1 MEIDTLETI
10 ERAAITRESLAIEIE
25 SSLEIIVMIDIMDL
39 EMNTLVIEEILVTMI
54 MIGLILHLA
63 TLDVMKETIEM
74 MREENLLVTV
84 IETIDLLSAQII
96 LLVALMMTQ
105 DTQEEEIAISEIPI
119 QTKTLEDSTLMMK
132 EDEMTILSEE
142 IEMTKEEK
150 REHLQSHLAMILLKR
165 IKTEQVQLLVG

>member
-1 MEIDTLETI
+1 
-10 ERAAITRESLAIEIE
+10 
-25 SSLEIIVMIDIMDL
+25 
-39 EMNTLVIEEILVTMI
+39 
-54 MIGLILHLA
+54 
-63 TLDVMKETIEM
+63 
-74 MREENLLVTV
+74 
-84 IETIDLLSAQII
+84 
-96 LLVALMMTQ
+96 MMTQ